1 MIEFS
6 QSVRRSIKERI
17 PSFREYLQSEDAN
30 KWQADMQSKKDLFLR
45 IFSRDHLPKL
55 SESDLV
61 EMITRMWAWQGWTDK
76 KYPARLLV
84 EKSGGIGVVRESL
97 LELLYGDESLA
108 GRYDSFRSKVSGLN
122 VASISEILFT
132 LFPERY
138 GLWNKKA
145 MLALES
151 LGLGDTLPHVGTG
164 DKYNQACDLLGL
176 VRSELVQGG
185 FSNATLW
192 DVDLFLF
199 SISQTLHDET
209 KKPPKDIQTEKIRPL
224 GQGTEGSIYDP
235 RYIPPI
241 VADFPE
247 LAKSEDEHAKTE
259 FEKRVWTI
267 GRILGFHVRE
277 LGHSRSGERVPD
289 AVWIHKE
296 AQYAVLVDGKV
307 RRDAYQIGT
316 DDRPIMEYVDKY
328 SKELQREGIKRIYY
342 LIISSAFKGDN
353 ANAIKKI
360 ENRTEVKAVALMTAD
375 LTLHLV
381 ECAIRDRHI
390 DLALLADVFFE
401 IKDTNSKERMDELLQ
416 IGTE

>member
-1 MIEFS
+1 MIELG
-6 QSVRRSIKERI
+6 QSVKHSIRERM
-17 PSFREYLQSEDAN
+17 PSFREYLQSKDAN
-30 KWQADMQSKKDLFLR
+30 KWQADMQSKRDLFLR
-45 IFSRDHLPKL
+45 ILSRDHLPQL

-61 EMITRMWAWQGWTDK
+61 EMITKMWAWQGWTDK

-84 EKSGGIGVVRESL
+84 EKSGGIDVVRRSL
-97 LELLYGDESLA
+97 LELLYGRDSLA
-108 GRYDSFRSKVSGLN
+108 ERYDSFRNKVSGLN

-132 LFPERY
+132 LFPEKY

-145 MLALES
+145 MLALGS
-151 LGLGDTLPHVGTG
+151 LGLGDTIPHVGTG
-164 DKYNQACDLLGL
+164 DKYDQACILLRL
-176 VRSELVQGG
+176 VRSELVEEG
-185 FSNATLW
+185 FSNATFW

-199 SISQTLHDET
+199 SISQTLRDESRNQA
-209 KKPPKDIQTEKIRPL
+209 KGIQTEKIRPPE
-224 GQGTEGSIYDP
+224 QAEGIIYDP

-241 VADFPE
+241 LADFPE
-247 LAKSEDEHAKTE
+247 LAKSEDEHAKIE
-259 FEKRVWTI
+259 FEKRVWAI

-289 AVWIHKE
+289 AVWVDKE

-307 RRDAYQIGT
+307 RRDGYQIGT
-316 DDRPIMEYVDKY
+316 DDRPIMEYIDKY
-328 SKELQREGIKRIYY
+328 YKELQREGIKRIYY

-360 ENRTEVKAVALMTAD
+360 ENKTEVKAVALMTAD

-390 DLALLADVFFE
+390 DLELLADVFFE

-416 IGTE
+416 IGIG